1 MRESIQQ
8 FEEFMTPKTPVFY
21 YDISRKEYFMKQT
34 DGGNQREWVPYREQ
48 QIIRALMLAGVPNE
62 MEPGAVLSPIETML
76 QLASQDSDRS
86 VHYSGPL
93 AGYPEGLAS
102 SGNSRVLVTAGPRI
116 LKPAEEPGGDWSLI
130 RCMIEGLLG
139 ERNGVQLPFF
149 YAFLKLAYI
158 GLRQGDRRGMPAAVF
173 CGAQDCGK
181 SQLQS
186 QIITP
191 ILGGRYV
198 DPYPFMSG
206 ADNFNKEMIGS
217 EHLMISD
224 PPSGTDLRAR
234 RKFGD
239 AIKAVVANT
248 FQRIRGICENA
259 ITVTPFWRLTISLND
274 EAEKILVLPPMDGD
288 MMDKLMLF
296 HARWFEWIVP
306 VTTLE
311 EKRAADARIA
321 RELPHFLRWLMD
333 WEVPAELIDRRWG
346 VKCYHDPDVMSR
358 LNEVSPEFNLL
369 SLIAVTFTVPPT
381 NVKIPFDDINVYMTA
396 EEIYAGLTSND
407 APSSWQARQC
417 LSGGSNKVAT
427 YLNRINK
434 KFPDYVYQV
443 RTAKARKWVIRDIEG
458 VLDRAYGMR

>member
-1 MRESIQQ
+1 MREGLTR
-8 FEEFMTPKTPVFY
+8 FEEFLTPKTPVFY
-21 YDISRKEYFMKQT
+21 YDIGKKEYFMKQT
-34 DGGNQREWVPYREQ
+34 EGNNQREWVPYRQ
-48 QIIRALMLAGVPNE
+48 QQAERVLTLAGVPNE
-62 MEPGAVLSPIETML
+62 MPQGALVSPIEAML
-76 QLASQDSDRS
+76 ILASQDSDRS

-93 AGYPEGLAS
+93 AGYSEGITN

-116 LKPAEEPGGDWSLI
+116 LKPAEEPGEWDLI

-139 ERNGVQLPFF
+139 ERNGVQLPYF
-149 YAFLKLAYI
+149 YAWLKLAYL
-158 GLRQGDRRGMPAAVF
+158 GLRHGDRRGMPAVVL

-181 SQLQS
+181 TQLQA
-186 QIITP
+186 QVITP

-224 PPSGTDLRAR
+224 PQSGTDLRAR

-274 EAEKILVLPPMDGD
+274 EAEKIMVLPPMDGD
-288 MMDKLMLF
+288 MMDKMMLF

-306 VTTLE
+306 VMTMD
-311 EKRAADARIA
+311 EKRAADERIA
-321 RELPHFLRWLMD
+321 RELPYFLKWLMD
-333 WEVPAELIDRRWG
+333 WEIPPAIVDRRWS

-369 SLIAVTFTVPPT
+369 QLIAVTFTVPPT
-381 NVKIPFDDINVYMTA
+381 GTKLPYEDVDVYMSA
-396 EEIYAGLTSND
+396 EEIYAGLTAND
-407 APSSWQARQC
+407 SPSSWQARQC

-427 YLNRINK
+427 YLHRVSK
-434 KFPDYVYQV
+434 KFPDNVYQV
-443 RTAKARKWVIRDIEG
+443 RTAKARKWVLRDVAGTLE
-458 VLDRAYGMR
+458 RAYGLR